1 MTKDLRLF
9 QYETMA
15 KVNCE
20 AFGYM
25 DELGREGTPFLFVVD
40 YEGLKPRVWPLE
52 SLPQGVRFSVPG
64 IRNTRGYTRRESPAV
79 PDEPIITHRDFVSYE
94 RYSRA
99 YNRVQRALKA
109 GESYLINLT
118 FPTEVGLSVSLEEIF
133 ERARAPYRLLLPGE
147 CVVFS
152 PEAFVRIEPG
162 RVSTYPMKGTIDSA
176 VPHARDRLLSDQK
189 EAAEHATVVDLLRN
203 DIGMVARRVRVPRF
217 RYVETLH
224 LQERSLHA
232 VSSEILGT
240 LDPGA
245 HLRVGSILAA
255 MLPAGSITGAPKK
268 RTCEVIA
275 EAETG
280 PRGNYTG
287 VFGVFDGECVESAV
301 MIRFIERADS
311 GYRFRSGGGVT
322 IYSDC
327 RLEYDEMR
335 QKVDVPVA

>member
-1 MTKDLRLF
+1 MNSD
-9 QYETMA
+9 
-15 KVNCE
+15 V
-20 AFGYM
+20 FGYM
-25 DELGREGTPFLFVVD
+25 DELGLSGTPFLFVVD
-40 YEGLKPRVWPLE
+40 YEGLKPLVWPLE
-52 SLPQGVRFSVPG
+52 SLPRGVRFSVPG
-64 IRNTRGYTRRESPAV
+64 VRTTQHVRPRENPRAPA
-79 PDEPIITHRDFVSYE
+79 EPIITRRDFVSYE

-99 YNRVQRALKA
+99 YDRVQKALEA
-109 GESYLINLT
+109 GESYLVNLT
-118 FPTEVGLSVSLEEIF
+118 FPTELDLSVSLEAIF
-133 ERARAPYRLLLPGE
+133 ECARAPYRLLLPGE

-162 RVSTYPMKGTIDSA
+162 SVSTYPMKGTIDTA
-176 VPHARDRLLSDQK
+176 VEHARERLLADRK

-232 VSSEILGT
+232 VSSEIRGT
-240 LDPGA
+240 LGPGE
-245 HLRVGSILAA
+245 HLRVGTILSA

-275 EAETG
+275 EAESG
-280 PRGNYTG
+280 PRGYYTG

-301 MIRFIERADS
+301 MIRYIERSDS

-327 RLEYDEMR
+327 RHEYDEMR